1 MRYLCIICAEKVME
15 TMTPAEAEKHF
26 REYEALFAKL
36 RKSGHLVSA
45 NRLMPASTAK
55 TVRVRKKRVTIK
67 DGPFAETKEQ
77 FGGYFIIEAADTD
90 EAIGIA
96 SQIPGAKIGCVEVR
110 PIADD
115 ERTVAALDGI
125 SN

>member
-15 TMTPAEAEKHF
+15 MMTPAEAEKHF
-26 REYEALFAKL
+26 QEYEALFGKL
-36 RKSGHLVSA
+36 RKGGHLVSV
-45 NRLMPASTAK
+45 NRLMPATTAK

-77 FGGYFIIEAADTD
+77 FGGYFIIEAADMD
-90 EAIGIA
+90 EAVKIA
-96 SQIPGAKIGCVEVR
+96 SQIPGAKIGCVEIR

-115 ERTVAALDGI
+115 DRTVAALAGI